1 MASPSCVVLVAW
13 LGSWDCRLGA
23 LQGWAPAVAGLGAH
37 GCRVGR
43 LRLQVWDTLI
53 IVLIVVSSIC
63 LAIDSPR
70 LAAAAAAGSPF
81 EVQVSWWLDIRLQ
94 HSRHTVTAFMAYG
107 YSLHGIRLQPLTAS
121 PSRCR

>member
-1 MASPSCVVLVAW
+1 M
-13 LGSWDCRLGA
+13 
-23 LQGWAPAVAGLGAH
+23 QGWAPAVAGLGAH

-63 LAIDSPR
+63 IAIDSPR

-81 EVQVSWWLDIRLQ
+81 EVQVSWWLEQLNLYF
-94 HSRHTVTAFMAYG
+94 TVLFTLELMLKVVAHGLAFNG
-107 YSLHGIRLQPLTAS
+107 KTSFLKVNNVRKQVVRT
-121 PSRCR
+121 